1 MKKIIL
7 SLLSI
12 CFLAISIQAQDSK
25 SMVKSAEKALGEYIK
40 DPSNAG
46 KLDEAKTMFDEALS
60 SGGTADLYNK
70 KGAAFIKLADQQMTA
85 RLLNP
90 EAPLLDPLAAV
101 EAFGAYSKA
110 LSMAEKKGDRKKAIN
125 GISETETHL
134 NNVAINMY
142 QTQDYEG
149 AFKNF
154 DASINAKNL
163 LAENDSKSRLDDPAL
178 MADQKLFAGITAYYS
193 ENTEAALPYYED
205 LYAMGT
211 EEPAIYEGLIAM
223 KKESDPEGSLAVL
236 EAGRE
241 KFPDNTSLLFAEINH
256 YLAAGELDAL
266 IGKLEYAIEKE
277 PENLSVITTLGNVY
291 DQLHVAANA
300 EKDEEKSEEYFNKA
314 LDTYKKVLDRDDSN
328 FDAWYSSGALYYNKA
343 ASMAPIINELGNDF
357 SAEGTKKYDEMK
369 EKMDNAFAQALP
381 YFEKAE
387 SINSQDRN
395 TLIALKEIFAR
406 QSKFD
411 KVETYTK
418 KLESINVEE

>member
-12 CFLAISIQAQDSK
+12 CFLAVSIQAQDAK
-25 SMVKSAEKALGEYIK
+25 SMVKGAEKAIGEFIK

-46 KLDEAKTMFDEALS
+46 KLDEAKAMFDQALS

-70 KGAAFIKLADQQMTA
+70 KGAAFIKMADQQMTA

-101 EAFGAYSKA
+101 EAFDAYSKA
-110 LSMAEKKGDRKKAIN
+110 LSMAEKKGAKKKALS
-125 GISETETHL
+125 GISDTETHL

-142 QTQDYEG
+142 QTQEYAG
-149 AFKNF
+149 AFQNF
-154 DASINAKNL
+154 DASIKAKNL
-163 LAENDSKSRLDDPAL
+163 LSENGSKSRLDDPAL
-178 MADQKLFAGITAYYS
+178 MSDQKLFAGITAYYS
-193 ENTEAALPYYED
+193 ENTEAALPYYEE

-236 EAGRE
+236 AAGRE

-256 YLAAGELDAL
+256 YLAAGELDVL
-266 IGKLEYAIEKE
+266 IEKLELAIEKE
-277 PENLSVITTLGNVY
+277 PDNLSVITTLGNVY
-291 DQLHVAANA
+291 DQLHVAANTENDA
-300 EKDEEKSEEYFNKA
+300 VKSEEYFNKA
-314 LDTYKKVLDRDDSN
+314 LATYKQVIDRDDSN

-343 ASMAPIINELGNDF
+343 AGMAPVINELGNDF
-357 SAEGTKKYDEMK
+357 SAEGTKKYNEMK
-369 EKMDNAFAQALP
+369 EKMDTAFAQALP

-387 SINSQDRN
+387 SIDANDRN
-395 TLIALKEIFAR
+395 TIIALKEIFAR
-406 QSKFD
+406 QSNFD
-411 KVETYTK
+411 KVEVYSK
-418 KLESINVEE
+418 KLDSIQVEK